1 MMAPRAGRGGGAP
14 PSRVTKDVGLNRFVW
29 NVQHSS
35 GLGAAPGTYQ
45 VRLTVEG
52 KALTQPLNVLIDPRL
67 AAEGVT
73 AADLK
78 EQFEHNLKMRA
89 MTTEVNALV
98 SRVRDAQNKL
108 RASDPNSEMLK
119 RLDAVAAKLITEPV
133 RYGKP
138 GLQAHISYL
147 AGMTTGADMKIGRDA
162 IARHAVLRKELDAVR
177 AGAEGILGR

>member
-1 MMAPRAGRGGGAP
+1 MMEGRPGRGGGAP
-14 PSRVTKDVGLNRFVW
+14 ASRVTKNAGVNRFVW
-29 NVQHSS
+29 NVQHQS
-35 GLGAAPGTYQ
+35 GLGMPPGAYQ
-45 VRLTVEG
+45 ARLTVDG
-52 KALTQPLNVLIDPRL
+52 KAITQPFTVLVDPRL
-67 AAEGVT
+67 AVEGVT
-73 AADLK
+73 AADIR

-89 MTTEVNALV
+89 MVAEVNQLV
-98 SRVRDAQNKL
+98 GRVREAQSKL

-119 RLDAVAAKLITEPV
+119 RVDAVAAKLLTEPV

-177 AGAEGILGR
+177 TEVDQVLGK